1 MNKSHL
7 LNSIQQEY
15 QLFQALLA
23 DISEQRMLEPGVVG
37 PWSIKDLL
45 LHIVVHQQR
54 MIYWVEERLRG
65 RVPAAPQPYAMPED
79 ELARVNQQIYL
90 ENRNTPLASALAELE
105 KSHRQALAMVESAS
119 EDGLQRV
126 KLQGGE
132 ALWQAVAANT
142 FEHYQEHGQDI
153 RAWLEKETTT
163 PGK

>member
-1 MNKSHL
+1 MNKSTL
-7 LNSIQQEY
+7 IQQITNGY

-37 PWSIKDLL
+37 QWSIKDLL

-54 MIYWVEERLRG
+54 MICWVQERLRG

-79 ELARVNQQIYL
+79 ELAGVNQQIYL
-90 ENRNTPLASALAELE
+90 ENRATPLNSALAELE
-105 KSHRQALAMVESAS
+105 KSHRQALAMVERAS

-153 RAWLEKETTT
+153 RAWLQKAPPT